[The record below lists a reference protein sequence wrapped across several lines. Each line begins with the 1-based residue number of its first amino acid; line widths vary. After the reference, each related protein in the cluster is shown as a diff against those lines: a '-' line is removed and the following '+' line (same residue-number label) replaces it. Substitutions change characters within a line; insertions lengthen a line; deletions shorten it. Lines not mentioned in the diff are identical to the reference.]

1 MPFQHTDQR
10 TQRSVDMVHISR
22 VAYLGIF
29 VVSQGLV
36 VQMLLLLLLISVQAG
51 VARLW
56 WLIHV
61 LH

>member
-1 MPFQHTDQR
+1 M
-10 TQRSVDMVHISR
+10 
-22 VAYLGIF
+22 AYLGIF
-29 VVSQGLV
+29 VVSQRLV
-36 VQMLLLLLLISVQAG
+36 VQMLLLLLLISVQTG